1 MPMFGRKKTSDETLT
16 ASYSENEE
24 GIVIRVSGRLD
35 SVSSGAFQTEAVS
48 KCRGVN
54 TVLDMTN
61 VSYLSSS
68 GLRAIL
74 ALDRAVGNG
83 CKLSI
88 VGASGAVKDV
98 LDLSGF
104 SDFL

>member
-1 MPMFGRKKTSDETLT
+1 MFGKKRSSEEPLVAT
-16 ASYSENEE
+16 YSETEE
-24 GIVIRVSGRLD
+24 GITIKVSGRLD
-35 SVSSGAFQTEAVS
+35 SVSSGSFQTEAVS
-48 KCRGVN
+48 KCRGRN
-54 TVLDMTN
+54 TVLDMTD

-74 ALDRAVGNG
+74 SLDKAVGSG